1 MTTQP
6 ATQAPEI
13 SQDDKAP
20 EMKTV
25 RPDEERMYY
34 ATQWELMW
42 WRFRRHKLAFICLW
56 LLLGFYLV
64 GVFCEFFSPY
74 DPNQRFPKFVR
85 AAPTRVH
92 FRDNEGLSWPFV
104 YGVTSEVVDY
114 RLVVTEDKSVKY
126 PIGLFVPGWRYKLFG
141 IFETNIHLFGVE
153 DRAAVWLFGLDLL
166 GRDVFSRAIY
176 GSRLSLFVG
185 LLGLTFTF
193 IMGMLMGGISGYFG
207 GRIDAIIQRLVDF
220 MNSIPMLPVLMI
232 LAGAIPRTWPSVR
245 VFFLI
250 SILLAL
256 VNWTGL
262 ARAVRGMLLAM
273 RDEDYALAAK
283 VAGAGDFRIIARH
296 LLPGITSHLIM
307 SLTISIPGMI
317 IAETSLSFLGL
328 GLQPPAVSWGVI
340 LQDVLDISKIAEQ
353 PWMLIP
359 VTFIIAVSLLFN
371 FVGDGLRDAADPY
384 AM

>member
-6 ATQAPEI
+6 TAQAPQI
-13 SQDDKAP
+13 GQNGKAP
-20 EMKTV
+20 EMQTV

-42 WRFRRHKLAFICLW
+42 WRFRRHKLAFVCLW

-64 GVFCEFFSPY
+64 GVFCEFFAPY
-74 DPNQRFPKFVR
+74 DPNQRFPQFVR
-85 AAPTRVH
+85 ASPTRVH

-104 YGVTSEVVDY
+104 YGVTSKVVDY

-141 IFETNIHLFGVE
+141 IIDTNIHLFGVD

-207 GRIDAIIQRLVDF
+207 GTIDAIIQRLVDF